1 MEENQTTEEF
11 GDLCHLISSTALLF
25 SEKWEWRVV
34 LELLVYTAYKITKA
48 SCIRLYFLKL

>member
-48 SCIRLYFLKL
+48 SCIRLYFFKL